1 VNDSKNKSTFSLVL
15 KTIFSIQKGCPCV
28 NTVING
34 PCLSDRFGIMDQA
47 FCLRYNKWPSK
58 ARQWV
63 DRPRFCG
70 WPPESLIN
78 NIVQRGVLLVPIG
91 SKSDSHKDNP
101 FEWRI
106 SFSVP
111 EKMLIYSFLFLI
123 FIQHLLIK
131 TCSVYSSLGL
141 QPCNKHRS
149 GNTAFSNSV

>member
-1 VNDSKNKSTFSLVL
+1 M
-15 KTIFSIQKGCPCV
+15 I
-28 NTVING
+28 
-34 PCLSDRFGIMDQA
+34 DQA

-111 EKMLIYSFLFLI
+111 EKMLIYSWNHSQI
-123 FIQHLLIK
+123 ICYALLKLLLKEVIK
-131 TCSVYSSLGL
+131 K
-141 QPCNKHRS
+141 N
-149 GNTAFSNSV
+149 